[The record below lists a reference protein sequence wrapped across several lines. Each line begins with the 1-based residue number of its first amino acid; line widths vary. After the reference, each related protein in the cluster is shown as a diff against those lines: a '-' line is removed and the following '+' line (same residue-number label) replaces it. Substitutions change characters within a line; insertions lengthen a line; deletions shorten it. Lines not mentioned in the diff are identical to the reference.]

1 MSLDI
6 RIEET
11 YNNKY
16 LGEWDLPE
24 NGKDM
29 LVKIKDVTM
38 EKVANPKTNSEKDEV
53 VLHFEGNVKP
63 MILSSRVN
71 KDNTK
76 TACGTGHT
84 KQWIGKKLL
93 LYREAGTW
101 FGKAGF
107 AVRIRPFSPEAQ
119 A

>member
-1 MSLDI
+1 
-6 RIEET
+6 
-11 YNNKY
+11 
-16 LGEWDLPE
+16 
-24 NGKDM
+24 
-29 LVKIKDVTM
+29 M

>member
-6 RIEET
+6 RIEQT

-24 NGKDM
+24 DGKDM
-29 LVKIKDVTM
+29 LVKIKDVEM
-38 EKVANPKTNSEKDEV
+38 EKVMNPKTNSETDEV

-63 MILSSRVN
+63 MIVSARVV
-71 KDNTK
+71 KDNIK

-107 AVRIRPFSPEAQ
+107 AVRVRPFSPEV
-119 A
+119 

>member
-6 RIEET
+6 RIEQT

-24 NGKDM
+24 DGKDM
-29 LVKIKDVTM
+29 LVKIKDVEM
-38 EKVANPKTNSEKDEV
+38 EKVMNPKTNSETDEV

-63 MILSSRVN
+63 MIISSRVN
-71 KDNTK
+71 KDNIK

-107 AVRIRPFSPEAQ
+107 AVRVRPFSPEA
-119 A
+119 